1 MHHDTA
7 MDYLHRIVN
16 KYTLPKNMESN
27 LDIDEVIDMSM
38 YDYGNVR
45 RDNVNK
51 IINMLTDFLEYSHTL
66 FKDHKCG
73 DKYKEYMETKNWMY
87 NQINQLTLNTDTLI
101 AVYRKLKKDEKL
113 KKYLITVLFNIGNH
127 EAFDLIKESSGEIP
141 FLIKDD
147 SGDIDIYGR
156 KYSKIYKKPQ
166 K

>member
-1 MHHDTA
+1 
-7 MDYLHRIVN
+7 
-16 KYTLPKNMESN
+16 
-27 LDIDEVIDMSM
+27 
-38 YDYGNVR
+38 
-45 RDNVNK
+45 
-51 IINMLTDFLEYSHTL
+51 
-66 FKDHKCG
+66 
-73 DKYKEYMETKNWMY
+73 METKNWMY
-87 NQINQLTLNTDTLI
+87 NQINQLTLNKDTLI